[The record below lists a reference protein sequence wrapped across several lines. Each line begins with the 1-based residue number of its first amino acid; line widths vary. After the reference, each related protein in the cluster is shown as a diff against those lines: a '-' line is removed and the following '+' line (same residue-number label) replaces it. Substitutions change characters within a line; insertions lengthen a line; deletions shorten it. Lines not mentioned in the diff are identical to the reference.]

1 LAPTILYLLGESIP
15 GDMDGRIIEE
25 IIQDTFLLKNP
36 AQHGSG
42 GDSDEKTTSVYYDE
56 SEQEY
61 IRDKL
66 KGLGYID

>member
-1 LAPTILYLLGESIP
+1 
-15 GDMDGRIIEE
+15 MDGRIIEE
-25 IIQDTFLLKNP
+25 IIKDTFLLSNP

-42 GDSDEKTTSVYYDE
+42 RDSERKTTSTYYDE